1 MSGDTRLKY
10 DDLRKALIELLST
23 IYEGEIQL
31 VGLSR
36 LSGGANMETWA
47 MDAVLENSSHPL
59 ILRRMPGEK
68 NDLNEVG
75 NIDLATE
82 AELITIVADHG
93 VAVPQIVHVLCPSDG
108 LGIGFLMS
116 REPGLALPKR
126 ILKDPD
132 LKKAREVLAFECGKV
147 LAKIHRIPLEKIPT
161 SLEHVDEIDINK
173 TMQVK
178 LDNYANSSPVHQLA
192 LNWLRDNLP
201 VPREKTLVHGD
212 FRNGNILVDANG
224 ITAILDWE
232 LAHIGNPVE
241 DLGYLC
247 GNVWRFG
254 NHDQPVG
261 GFGQYDDLL
270 DGYRAVAGWAPE
282 VEEVRHWE
290 IYCAM
295 NWAMACLTMLDLYRS
310 RADASIE
317 RAAVGRR
324 LSESEIDLLLLLDGK
339 V

>member
-1 MSGDTRLKY
+1 MCKKIS
-10 DDLRKALIELLST
+10 RKI
-23 IYEGEIQL
+23 
-31 VGLSR
+31 
-36 LSGGANMETWA
+36 
-47 MDAVLENSSHPL
+47 
-59 ILRRMPGEK
+59 
-68 NDLNEVG
+68 
-75 NIDLATE
+75 
-82 AELITIVADHG
+82 
-93 VAVPQIVHVLCPSDG
+93 
-108 LGIGFLMS
+108 
-116 REPGLALPKR
+116 
-126 ILKDPD
+126 
-132 LKKAREVLAFECGKV
+132 
-147 LAKIHRIPLEKIPT
+147 LAKIHSIPLEKIPG
-161 SLEHVDEIDINK
+161 SVENMSEIVINK
-173 TMQVK
+173 TMQAR
-178 LDNYANSSPVHQLA
+178 LDSYNNASPVHQLT

-201 VPREKTLVHGD
+201 ASRGKTLVHGD
-212 FRNGNILVDANG
+212 FRNGNMLVDRNG
-224 ITAILDWE
+224 IVAILDWE

-270 DGYRAVAGWAPE
+270 DGYRSIAGWAPT

>member
-1 MSGDTRLKY
+1 MVDT
-10 DDLRKALIELLST
+10 
-23 IYEGEIQL
+23 
-31 VGLSR
+31 
-36 LSGGANMETWA
+36 
-47 MDAVLENSSHPL
+47 
-59 ILRRMPGEK
+59 
-68 NDLNEVG
+68 
-75 NIDLATE
+75 
-82 AELITIVADHG
+82 
-93 VAVPQIVHVLCPSDG
+93 
-108 LGIGFLMS
+108 
-116 REPGLALPKR
+116 
-126 ILKDPD
+126 
-132 LKKAREVLAFECGKV
+132 
-147 LAKIHRIPLEKIPT
+147 
-161 SLEHVDEIDINK
+161 
-173 TMQVK
+173 
-178 LDNYANSSPVHQLA
+178 
-192 LNWLRDNLP
+192 
-201 VPREKTLVHGD
+201 
-212 FRNGNILVDANG
+212 NG

>member
-1 MSGDTRLKY
+1 MSGSTWLKL
-10 DDLRKALIELLST
+10 DDLSQALVELLST
-23 IYEGEIQL
+23 IYESEIEL
-31 VGLSR
+31 VGFSR
-36 LSGGANMETWA
+36 LSGGANMEIWS
-47 MDAVLENSSHPL
+47 MDAVLDNTSHSI
-59 ILRRMPGEK
+59 ILRRMPGGK
-68 NDLNEVG
+68 NDLNQVG
-75 NIDLATE
+75 NIDLTTE
-82 AELITIVADHG
+82 AELITIAADHG
-93 VAVPQIVHVLCPSDG
+93 VAVPKIVHVLCPSDG

-132 LKKAREVLAFECGKV
+132 LNKTRELLAFECGKV
-147 LAKIHRIPLEKIPT
+147 LAKIHSIPLEKIPG
-161 SLEHVDEIDINK
+161 SVKNMSEIDINEA
-173 TMQVK
+173 MQAR
-178 LDNYANSSPVHQLA
+178 LDNYNNASPVHQLA
-192 LNWLRDNLP
+192 LDWLRDNLP
-201 VPREKTLVHGD
+201 AARGKTLVHGD
-212 FRNGNILVDANG
+212 FRNGNMLVDTNG
-224 ITAILDWE
+224 IVAILDWE

-254 NHDQPVG
+254 NHEQPVG

-270 DGYRAVAGWAPE
+270 DGYRSVAGWAPT
-282 VEEVRHWE
+282 VEEIQHWE

-310 RADASIE
+310 GADTSIE

-339 V
+339 M

>member
-1 MSGDTRLKY
+1 MQLKY
-10 DDLRKALIELLST
+10 DNLGEALVKLLSAV
-23 IYEGEIQL
+23 YESEIEL

-36 LSGGANMETWA
+36 LSGGANMETWS
-47 MDAVLENSSHPL
+47 MDAVLDKTSHPI
-59 ILRRMPGEK
+59 ILRRMPGGK
-68 NDLNEVG
+68 DDLNQVG

-82 AELITIVADHG
+82 AELITIASDHG
-93 VAVPQIVHVLCPSDG
+93 VVVPKIVHLLCPSDA

-116 REPGLALPKR
+116 RELGLALPKR

-132 LKKAREVLAFECGKV
+132 LNKTREVLAFECGKV
-147 LAKIHRIPLEKIPT
+147 LAKIHSIPLEKIPG
-161 SLEHVDEIDINK
+161 SVKSMSEIDINE
-173 TMQVK
+173 TMQAK
-178 LDNYANSSPVHQLA
+178 LDKYNNASPVHQLT

-201 VPREKTLVHGD
+201 APRGSALVHGD
-212 FRNGNILVDANG
+212 FRNGNMLVDRNG
-224 ITAILDWE
+224 IVAILDWE

-241 DLGYLC
+241 DLGYIC

-254 NHDQPVG
+254 NTEQPVG
-261 GFGQYDDLL
+261 GFGQYNDLL
-270 DGYRAVAGWAPE
+270 DGYRSIAGWAPT

-310 RADASIE
+310 RADTSIE